1 VKRMTVIFEDDAL
14 YTELKVAAA
23 RRGCHAKDIVSE
35 AVREW
40 LETQEDAELGA
51 DLEERRR
58 EYQREGG
65 VPIEE
70 VFREAGLSAPPDAV
84 RG

>member
-1 VKRMTVIFEDDAL
+1 MAKRMTVIFEDEEL

-23 RRGCHAKDIVSE
+23 RKGRHAKDIVSE

-40 LETQEDAELGA
+40 LEVQEDYELAA

-58 EYQREGG
+58 EGEREGT
-65 VPIEE
+65 V
-70 VFREAGLSAPPDAV
+70 DAFAYFAQLEQ
-84 RG
+84 GESS